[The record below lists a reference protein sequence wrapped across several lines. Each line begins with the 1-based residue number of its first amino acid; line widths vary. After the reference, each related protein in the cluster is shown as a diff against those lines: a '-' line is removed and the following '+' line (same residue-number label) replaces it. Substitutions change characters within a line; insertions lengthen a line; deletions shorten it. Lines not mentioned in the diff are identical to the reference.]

1 MRIVIVHRKG
11 MAVAGAS
18 DQGVQRPPAITDVA
32 RLAGVS
38 HQTVSRVVND
48 HHHVR
53 ETTRLRVRAAMD
65 ELGYRPNRAA
75 RALVTGRSGLLGT
88 VAIGTTQYGPASI
101 IAGLEKAARQ
111 QDYSLA
117 VAPIADPDA
126 DAIRSAVDR
135 LLRQGIDGL
144 IVLAP
149 FAASEEA
156 LNDAPTLPLVVVEGD
171 AKGRFPTVNVDQV
184 GGSRLAVRHLLDL
197 GHTGVWH
204 IAGHPDW
211 WEAKGRLSGWQE
223 EMRASGLTTQPHLG
237 GDWSARSGYEA
248 GRVLSRIREATAV
261 FAANDQIALGLLHA
275 LREAGRNVPGDVS
288 VVGFDDIP
296 EAPYLSPPLT
306 TVRQDFDEVGRQAM
320 KLLLQQINNESPL
333 KPGDPATNVQVTST
347 LLVRKSTAAPHASHT
362 LSRASPASA

>member
-1 MRIVIVHRKG
+1 VVDASAQRI
-11 MAVAGAS
+11 
-18 DQGVQRPPAITDVA
+18 DRPPALMDVA

-48 HHHVR
+48 HRNVSP
-53 ETTRLRVRAAMD
+53 TTRLRVRAAMD

-75 RALVTGRSGLLGT
+75 RALVTGRSGLLGA

-117 VAPIADPDA
+117 VAPVASPET
-126 DAIRSAVDR
+126 DAIRTAVDR
-135 LLRQGIDGL
+135 LLLQGIDGL
-144 IVLAP
+144 ILLAP
-149 FAASEEA
+149 FAASEET
-156 LNDAPTLPLVVVEGD
+156 LNDAPKLPLVVVEGD
-171 AKGRFPTVNVDQV
+171 ARGRFPTVNVDQV

-204 IAGHPDW
+204 VAGPPDW
-211 WEAKGRLSGWQE
+211 WEASGRLAGWQE
-223 EMRASGLTTQPHLG
+223 EMTASGLTLQPHLG

-248 GRVLSRIREATAV
+248 GRVLARIREATAV

-275 LREAGRNVPGDVS
+275 FREAGRDVPGDVS

-320 KLLLQQINNESPL
+320 RLLIQQIDSGKAPA
-333 KPGDPATNVQVTST
+333 PDDPETNVQVPAT
-347 LLVRKSTAAPHASHT
+347 LLVRQSTAAPHTDHEVSQ
-362 LSRASPASA
+362 

>member
-1 MRIVIVHRKG
+1 
-11 MAVAGAS
+11 
-18 DQGVQRPPAITDVA
+18 
-32 RLAGVS
+32 
-38 HQTVSRVVND
+38 
-48 HHHVR
+48 
-53 ETTRLRVRAAMD
+53 
-65 ELGYRPNRAA
+65 
-75 RALVTGRSGLLGT
+75 LLGT

-111 QDYSLA
+111 QDYALA
-117 VAPIADPDA
+117 VAPVADPEEDT
-126 DAIRSAVDR
+126 IRSAVDR

-156 LNDAPTLPLVVVEGD
+156 LNDAPMLPLVVVEGD
-171 AKGRFPTVNVDQV
+171 AKGMFPTVNVDQV

-204 IAGHPDW
+204 IAGPPDW
-211 WEAKGRLSGWQE
+211 WEAAGRLAGWQE
-223 EMRASGLTTQPHLG
+223 EMTASGLTLQPHFG

-248 GRVLSRIREATAV
+248 GRVLARIREATAV

-275 LREAGRNVPGDVS
+275 LREAGRDVPGDVS

-320 KLLLQQINNESPL
+320 RLLIQQIDSG
-333 KPGDPATNVQVTST
+333 KPPAPDAPETNVQVTAH
-347 LLVRKSTAAPHASHT
+347 LVVRQSTAAPHT
-362 LSRASPASA
+362 DREVSP